1 MDKAENIDRVTT
13 ILSDRTKFE
22 CILNDPYRVV
32 LKLEE
37 KLNRVL
43 RPIKEYPGK
52 TTYDF

>member
-22 CILNDPYRVV
+22 CILDDPYRVV

-43 RPIKEYPGK
+43 RPIREYLGK
-52 TTYDF
+52 TT